1 MSLKIINLE
10 TIKRV
15 LNIDLS
21 VLYEKIAAG
30 HYPPLSKRNNKSY
43 YSVHD
48 LDTILENHTT
58 QIATF
63 MNIKGGV
70 GKTTLSSNMAAGLAL
85 SGKKV
90 LFLDFDPQANGTV
103 IVTGRDNFEKSF
115 YNYLTGERLLADLIC
130 DSRIDNLKIIPSN
143 MVLFNFNTAKYDLAT
158 LGKFEDDLD
167 ALKDDFDIIIID
179 TPPSTFGL
187 LAVLGVIVST
197 DIYIC
202 VEPGSLSLEN
212 MDIIFKEIAA
222 LQRILNQEPVIKVL
236 LNKLDNRTRIS
247 GESNKLL
254 HTTFK
259 DKMADSAIR
268 INTKLIEASAN
279 YQSIFEHHLKS
290 AGDIIKLIIEFR
302 WGV

>member
-1 MSLKIINLE
+1 MSLKIIDLE
-10 TIKRV
+10 TTKKI
-15 LNIDLS
+15 LNIELP
-21 VLYEKIAAG
+21 VLYERIAAG
-30 HYPPLSKRNNKSY
+30 QYPSLTKRNNKSY

-48 LDTILENHTT
+48 LDTILNNQTK

-70 GKTTLSSNMAAGLAL
+70 GKTTLSTNMAAGLAL

-103 IVTGRDNFEKSF
+103 IVSGKDNFEKSF
-115 YNYLTGERLLADLIC
+115 YNYLTGEKGLSDLIC
-130 DSRIDNLKIIPSN
+130 DTQIDNLKFIPSN
-143 MVLFNFNTAKYDLAT
+143 MILFNFNTAKYDLAT

-167 ALKDDFDIIIID
+167 EIKNDFDVIIVD

-197 DIYIC
+197 NIYIC

-212 MDIIFKEIAA
+212 MGIIFKEIAA
-222 LQRILNQEPVIKVL
+222 LKRILNQEPIVKVL
-236 LNKLDNRTRIS
+236 LNKLDNRTKIS
-247 GESNKLL
+247 SESNKLL
-254 HTTFK
+254 QSTFN
-259 DKMADSAIR
+259 DRMADSTIR
-268 INTKLIEASAN
+268 INTKFIEASAN

-290 AGDIIKLIIEFR
+290 AEDIIKLIIEFR